1 MKFHGRSATKIE
13 AASQSITIKVIIW
26 MIMRHVLLSD
36 DRLNKETDD
45 VIQILALKKR
55 SIQLPILF
63 LL

>member
-1 MKFHGRSATKIE
+1 
-13 AASQSITIKVIIW
+13 
-26 MIMRHVLLSD
+26 MRHVLLSD
-36 DRLNKETDD
+36 DRLNRETDD